1 MINIFF
7 KYFIVVSIIFFFSCY
22 VNILMKKVVD
32 LLMQTLKGLYA
43 VKDKHVQGNINCDKC
58 HP

>member
-1 MINIFF
+1 M
-7 KYFIVVSIIFFFSCY
+7 SIIKKISCY

-32 LLMQTLKGLYA
+32 LLMQTPKGLYA
-43 VKDKHVQGNINCDKC
+43 VKDKHVQGNINRDKC